1 MEWKIYEKWLDI
13 TLYRQMTN
21 LIYKLS
27 SNEEKYKIYMQLKE
41 NDMFLEK
48 PKVDMET
55 AYGLHYPGEVL
66 ERIGEHLTLTKQ
78 TYRALG
84 LALARMMPLQETC
97 MFNGTQKDLFWKKMK
112 QILGEKDLFL
122 ISINYIC
129 EEKEKNRWKQAM
141 HAYPFERAEEMLFAM
156 SILPDDETLWEG
168 IKQKLAD
175 SFSKN
180 RKISVFTEWNLF
192 VWMVGKVM
200 TKLKGYRK
208 KDLDILKL
216 LVKLTGTNAKNADAV
231 LEKRMRMFGY
241 SDKET
246 AFLNFV
252 LMYFVER
259 PDRISLSG
267 LTAEKIG
274 LNVLEAFLP
283 GKETYPEEAYV
294 LCSRI
299 LRTYGKLSVR
309 IDGKERLEKCM
320 NETFRVENVKTFLTL
335 FPFRSNEPEE
345 WHYIDLT
352 EEKWDPLVKELSS
365 EEFEACVTDT
375 LKGKTYSTKSLLKYL
390 ERYENL
396 TGKRYQD
403 VFWKKSEPELYAVFN
418 RLILHGILD
427 GKKYLEEFVKDY
439 KNEDPDLEKKWEF
452 MAGYLKS
459 EIKGL
464 CKPRV
469 FEELKV
475 LYNVKAVY
483 IDLYDRL
490 AYSKSDDRLRVI
502 RELIKRDCLTDAL
515 EENQIEC
522 LAEALSKKSLSRW
535 MQEDF
540 KNILDL
546 RHETAIWILIFLMDF
561 TELLK
566 DLTKDNQ
573 VYFLL
578 HNQNLLNG
586 CSGLPALMDK
596 LLSQDPSWKNLKTEL
611 NISDAF
617 VAENKSNIQKFIYE
631 GGAEIMTS
639 FLNRQPK
646 KKEEIRRIVN
656 AELLGKFMELK
667 YHEGDLGREIAFPI
681 KKDTEEIWKEKL
693 LRVDCGWE
701 IWEEDSLLPVMQIGE
716 VPLRSCI
723 SYRNGPNCDCL
734 LSCFDA
740 NKKIIFIKHNGKIVF
755 RAILRLTKGSF
766 VAADERKT
774 IEFVDV
780 TAKSEPHENKAEE
793 LVLFLERYYQSGLSE
808 QEIRKAVNLTAM
820 LVKEKAEKLGA
831 RLVLSSSYKNVLEN
845 KNYVLTNFYMY
856 ISASKNGSQYLD
868 SLGGAAGVSASG
880 RYTCNTFLLE
890 AEERREESL

>member
-1 MEWKIYEKWLDI
+1 M
-13 TLYRQMTN
+13 
-21 LIYKLS
+21 
-27 SNEEKYKIYMQLKE
+27 
-41 NDMFLEK
+41 
-48 PKVDMET
+48 
-55 AYGLHYPGEVL
+55 
-66 ERIGEHLTLTKQ
+66 
-78 TYRALG
+78 
-84 LALARMMPLQETC
+84 
-97 MFNGTQKDLFWKKMK
+97 
-112 QILGEKDLFL
+112 
-122 ISINYIC
+122 
-129 EEKEKNRWKQAM
+129 
-141 HAYPFERAEEMLFAM
+141 
-156 SILPDDETLWEG
+156 
-168 IKQKLAD
+168 
-175 SFSKN
+175 
-180 RKISVFTEWNLF
+180 
-192 VWMVGKVM
+192 
-200 TKLKGYRK
+200 
-208 KDLDILKL
+208 
-216 LVKLTGTNAKNADAV
+216 
-231 LEKRMRMFGY
+231 
-241 SDKET
+241 
-246 AFLNFV
+246 
-252 LMYFVER
+252 
-259 PDRISLSG
+259 
-267 LTAEKIG
+267 
-274 LNVLEAFLP
+274 
-283 GKETYPEEAYV
+283 
-294 LCSRI
+294 
-299 LRTYGKLSVR
+299 
-309 IDGKERLEKCM
+309 
-320 NETFRVENVKTFLTL
+320 
-335 FPFRSNEPEE
+335 
-345 WHYIDLT
+345 
-352 EEKWDPLVKELSS
+352 
-365 EEFEACVTDT
+365 
-375 LKGKTYSTKSLLKYL
+375 
-390 ERYENL
+390 
-396 TGKRYQD
+396 
-403 VFWKKSEPELYAVFN
+403 
-418 RLILHGILD
+418 
-427 GKKYLEEFVKDY
+427 
-439 KNEDPDLEKKWEF
+439 
-452 MAGYLKS
+452 
-459 EIKGL
+459 
-464 CKPRV
+464 
-469 FEELKV
+469 KV

-681 KKDTEEIWKEKL
+681 KRDTEEIWKEKL

-701 IWEEDSLLPVMQIGE
+701 IWEEYSLLPVMQIGE

-723 SYRNGPNCDCL
+723 SYRNGPNCACL

-808 QEIRKAVNLTAM
+808 QEIQKAVNLTVM

-880 RYTCNTFLLE
+880 SYTCNTFLLE

>member
-1 MEWKIYEKWLDI
+1 M
-13 TLYRQMTN
+13 
-21 LIYKLS
+21 
-27 SNEEKYKIYMQLKE
+27 
-41 NDMFLEK
+41 
-48 PKVDMET
+48 
-55 AYGLHYPGEVL
+55 
-66 ERIGEHLTLTKQ
+66 
-78 TYRALG
+78 
-84 LALARMMPLQETC
+84 
-97 MFNGTQKDLFWKKMK
+97 
-112 QILGEKDLFL
+112 
-122 ISINYIC
+122 
-129 EEKEKNRWKQAM
+129 
-141 HAYPFERAEEMLFAM
+141 
-156 SILPDDETLWEG
+156 
-168 IKQKLAD
+168 
-175 SFSKN
+175 
-180 RKISVFTEWNLF
+180 
-192 VWMVGKVM
+192 
-200 TKLKGYRK
+200 
-208 KDLDILKL
+208 
-216 LVKLTGTNAKNADAV
+216 
-231 LEKRMRMFGY
+231 
-241 SDKET
+241 
-246 AFLNFV
+246 
-252 LMYFVER
+252 
-259 PDRISLSG
+259 
-267 LTAEKIG
+267 
-274 LNVLEAFLP
+274 
-283 GKETYPEEAYV
+283 
-294 LCSRI
+294 
-299 LRTYGKLSVR
+299 
-309 IDGKERLEKCM
+309 
-320 NETFRVENVKTFLTL
+320 
-335 FPFRSNEPEE
+335 
-345 WHYIDLT
+345 
-352 EEKWDPLVKELSS
+352 
-365 EEFEACVTDT
+365 
-375 LKGKTYSTKSLLKYL
+375 
-390 ERYENL
+390 
-396 TGKRYQD
+396 
-403 VFWKKSEPELYAVFN
+403 
-418 RLILHGILD
+418 
-427 GKKYLEEFVKDY
+427 
-439 KNEDPDLEKKWEF
+439 
-452 MAGYLKS
+452 
-459 EIKGL
+459 
-464 CKPRV
+464 
-469 FEELKV
+469 
-475 LYNVKAVY
+475 
-483 IDLYDRL
+483 
-490 AYSKSDDRLRVI
+490 I

-515 EENQIEC
+515 EENQIER

-546 RHETAIWILIFLMDF
+546 QHETAIWILIFLMDF

-566 DLTKDNQ
+566 ELTRDNQ

-596 LLSQDPSWKNLKTEL
+596 LLAQDPSWKNLKTEL

-631 GGAEIMTS
+631 GGAEITTS

-667 YHEGDLGREIAFPI
+667 YHEGDLEREIAFPI
-681 KKDTEEIWKEKL
+681 KRDTEEIWKEKL

-780 TAKSEPHENKAEE
+780 TVKSEPHENKAEE

-880 RYTCNTFLLE
+880 SYTCNTFLLE